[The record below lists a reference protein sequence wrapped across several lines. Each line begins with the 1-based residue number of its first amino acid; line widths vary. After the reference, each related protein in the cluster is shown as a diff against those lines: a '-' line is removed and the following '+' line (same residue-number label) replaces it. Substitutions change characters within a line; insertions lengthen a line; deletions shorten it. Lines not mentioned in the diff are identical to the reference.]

1 MTYTLPSLRARLR
14 NNETLV
20 GTLIS
25 LPSSDVVECVSSLSV
40 DWLFIDAEHGAF
52 GPETVVDLLRA
63 AHDCPCLVRIPSA
76 DEAWIKKV
84 LDAGAA
90 GIIVPQISHLQQ
102 AHEVVK
108 FAKYAPQGNRGV
120 GLGRAHG
127 YGKDFATYLDNAN
140 DHTVIVLQAETESIL
155 HCIDD
160 VTAIPEVDAI
170 LIGPYDLSASLGH
183 TGDLQHPSVQSAI
196 KTVLQSCQNNAKAAG
211 IFGVC
216 ADDICAYK
224 HMGFSLLTVGVDSLF
239 LQSAATTEIEKLR
252 LA

>member
-1 MTYTLPSLRARLR
+1 LNYSLPSLRARLR
-14 NNETLV
+14 DNEILI

-25 LPSSDVVECVSSLSV
+25 LPSTDIVECLSSLSV

-52 GPETVVDLLRA
+52 GPETVCDLLRA
-63 AHDCPCLVRIPSA
+63 AHECPCLVRIPSV

-90 GIIVPQISHLQQ
+90 GIIVPQINHLQQ
-102 AHEVVK
+102 AHDVVK

-127 YGKDFATYLDNAN
+127 YGKDFSSYLDNAN

-155 HCIDD
+155 ECIDD

-183 TGDLQHPSVQSAI
+183 IGDLQHPSVQLAI
-196 KTVLQSCQNNAKAAG
+196 KTVLHSCQNNAKAAG

-216 ADDICAYK
+216 ADDICTYK
-224 HMGFSLLTVGVDSLF
+224 QMGFSLLAVGVDTVF
-239 LQSAATTEIEKLR
+239 LQSAATAELEKL
-252 LA
+252 LQA

>member
-1 MTYTLPSLRARLR
+1 VTSTLSTLRSRMR
-14 NNETLV
+14 DNETLI

-25 LPSSDVVECVSSLSV
+25 LPSTDIVECLASLSV

-63 AHDCPCLVRIPSA
+63 AHVCPCLVRIPCA

-84 LDAGAA
+84 LDAGAT
-90 GIIVPQISHLQQ
+90 GIIVPQISTLQQ
-102 AHEVVK
+102 AQDVVTY
-108 FAKYAPQGNRGV
+108 AKYAPRGNRGV

-127 YGKDFATYLDNAN
+127 YGQDFSSYLESAN
-140 DHTVIVLQAETESIL
+140 EHTVIVLQAETESIL

-160 VTAIPEVDAI
+160 VTAIADVDAV

-183 TGDLQHPSVQSAI
+183 TGDLQHPKVQSAI
-196 KTVLQSCQNNAKAAG
+196 QTVLTSCQKNAKAAG

-216 ADDICAYK
+216 ADDVAAYK
-224 HMGFSLLTVGVDSLF
+224 KMGFTLLTVGVDTLF
-239 LQSAATTEIEKLR
+239 VQTAATAELEKLR